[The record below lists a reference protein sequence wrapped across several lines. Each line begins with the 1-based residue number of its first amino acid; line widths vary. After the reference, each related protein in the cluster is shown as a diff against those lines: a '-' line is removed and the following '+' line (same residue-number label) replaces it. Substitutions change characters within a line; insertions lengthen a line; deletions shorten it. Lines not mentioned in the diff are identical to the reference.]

1 MSLYP
6 RLSTHLIRWLLA
18 CGMLLWACGLAT
30 AQPLRLDKLPVG
42 LLGARALYL
51 QEPAG
56 APMGLAQVRA
66 ALRDGQFRRDDRA
79 IATYGLGARPVWV
92 YLALENPLDVPLAFR
107 FAVGTNWIDRLD
119 IWQLQGDELLAS
131 WRSGDEA
138 GAIDGAAAVVPGL
151 GFAFPLWVPPG
162 PTEVFIRAESADP
175 LVLPLSLLP
184 TQEVAADERRL
195 HYGYGL
201 LYGFL
206 LALIAYNAM
215 VYSGLRT
222 GSYLRYASYLLSF
235 IALNLSYTG
244 HGFAWWWPD
253 DLQLQR
259 YVILVLMLLFGVSG
273 FLFAS
278 HFLDLRHKAPRLR
291 LGLHALSAT
300 HVLCVDT

>member
-175 LVLPLSLLP
+175 LVLPLS
-184 TQEVAADERRL
+184 
-195 HYGYGL
+195 
-201 LYGFL
+201 
-206 LALIAYNAM
+206 
-215 VYSGLRT
+215 
-222 GSYLRYASYLLSF
+222 
-235 IALNLSYTG
+235 
-244 HGFAWWWPD
+244 
-253 DLQLQR
+253 
-259 YVILVLMLLFGVSG
+259 
-273 FLFAS
+273 
-278 HFLDLRHKAPRLR
+278 
-291 LGLHALSAT
+291 
-300 HVLCVDT
+300 HVLCVD